1 MTSTSAPQPD
11 VPSPAQSQFGLGA
24 MLGCFVAVAMAL
36 AYLKRFG
43 SIQVFQNGLI
53 VLVLAVLVGI
63 IVGSVIKRRGDVI
76 FWSVIVSTAGYLSVV
91 GETQFGVAFH
101 FAWSAVGA
109 MAGVAAAAIPA
120 RRLVVRMS
128 AACLAGSA
136 AMLIYFLLFSQRNG
150 LEFDLLAAP
159 FVSALVGLLVEMIV
173 WVEQRS
179 EIPRYVTASW
189 LLCAVIIGNLM
200 VPFVV
205 A

>member
-1 MTSTSAPQPD
+1 MTSPSTPQPAA
-11 VPSPAQSQFGLGA
+11 PSPVQPQFGLGA

-53 VLVLAVLVGI
+53 VLVLAVFVGM

-109 MAGVAAAAIPA
+109 MAGGSSSQATCGPHECCLP
-120 RRLVVRMS
+120 RR
-128 AACLAGSA
+128 
-136 AMLIYFLLFSQRNG
+136 QRRDV
-150 LEFDLLAAP
+150 DLL
-159 FVSALVGLLVEMIV
+159 SLVFA
-173 WVEQRS
+173 
-179 EIPRYVTASW
+179 T
-189 LLCAVIIGNLM
+189 
-200 VPFVV
+200 
-205 A
+205 